1 MPRITYSRLTI
12 KEKPAGNEDADETGF
27 PTCGRHHARQLLQMP
42 VPGRSAWE
50 SAQYTWQGLTCH
62 RDDQP
67 DPPPLLA
74 LCVQSRDTFIDTF
87 CAAQKSD
94 VMSGSN
100 SMPLLLARSS

>member
-1 MPRITYSRLTI
+1 MTGVHSSVHLVRLRKTYMPRITYSRLTI

-62 RDDQP
+62 RERERETLHLFQPPRADQMP
-67 DPPPLLA
+67 DPL
-74 LCVQSRDTFIDTF
+74 QGQD
-87 CAAQKSD
+87 
-94 VMSGSN
+94 
-100 SMPLLLARSS
+100 